1 MLTALTCNTAS
12 PDDLT
17 QVRAGV
23 VEWLVDDDSRKLEA
37 DIEDVNVRMF
47 DAILGKS
54 HHVAAFFLSKSSM
67 HSATPALVF
76 LEVVLCYMMT
86 KMKLVTGRVTIYTF
100 IFVECLCVPEQVF
113 EYSF

>member
-17 QVRAGV
+17 HVRAGV
-23 VEWLVDDDSRKLEA
+23 VEWLVDDDIRKLEG
-37 DIEDVNVRMF
+37 DIEAVNVRMF

-54 HHVAAFFLSKSSM
+54 HHVAAFFQSKSSM

-76 LEVVLCYMMT
+76 LEVVLCYMTT
-86 KMKLVTGRVTIYTF
+86 KMELVSGRITVYTF
-100 IFVECLCVPEQVF
+100 IFVEWLCVPEQVIG
-113 EYSF
+113 YSS